1 MTRVVIDGKL
11 ELINRSVQ
19 LDLPP
24 EVDVFYLRPD
34 GLGEEWYAPP
44 ASRVDWEDN
53 PSDHGAFWPDEWLLG
68 ARTFPIRGALWT
80 RNSSLGQAKARRQ
93 IAQLHNRPLSILVE
107 DEGGERWVTGA
118 STQRPIVTRP
128 SIYRVEFTMFIT
140 CPDPLK
146 YGREARYAAT
156 AGQPLVVENGGDADT
171 WPVIYA
177 TGATTVCAVEYGGR
191 MVAWHGSAP
200 NGFRL
205 DPADGLAIDPSG
217 AVVGRLA
224 EDDVFKVPPGRH
236 ALTVSSDGPLSI
248 GVRSAWQ

>member
-11 ELINRSVQ
+11 ELVNRSVQ
-19 LDLPP
+19 LDAPP
-24 EVDVFYLRPD
+24 ELDLFYLRPD
-34 GLGEEWYAPP
+34 GLGDEWYSPA
-44 ASRVDWEDN
+44 ASRADFEEN
-53 PSDHGAFWPDEWLLG
+53 PSDNGAFWPDEWLLS

-93 IAQLHNRPLSILVE
+93 LAALHNRPLTILVE

-118 STQRPIVTRP
+118 STQRPIITRP
-128 SIYRVEFTMFIT
+128 DIWRVEFTLFVT

-146 YGREARYAAT
+146 YGREARYPVSGGGVT
-156 AGQPLVVENGGDADT
+156 VENGGDSPT
-171 WPVIYA
+171 WPIIYA
-177 TGATTVCAVEYGGR
+177 TGPTTVCSVELGGR
-191 MVAWHGSAP
+191 MVAWHGNAP

-224 EDDVFKVPPGRH
+224 VDDVFRVPPGSHRL
-236 ALTVSSDGPLSI
+236 AASSDGPLAI
-248 GVRSAWQ
+248 GVRSAWL